1 MTIAADYP
9 LLNLF
14 WTMLLLF
21 FWVLWFFLLFK
32 VIGDIIRDDSL
43 SGWGKAGW
51 LIFTI
56 LLPFLGVF
64 VYVIARGRSMGER
77 DVAQA
82 KKAEAAFK
90 EYVREAA
97 GTEGG
102 AAAGPSKTD
111 ELAKLAKLKESGA
124 LTEEEFTKAKEKFLA

>member
-1 MTIAADYP
+1 MTLAYDYP
-9 LLNLF
+9 ILSLF

-32 VIGDIIRDDSL
+32 IIGDVLRDDDL

-64 VYVIARGRSMGER
+64 VYVIVRGRSMGER

-90 EYVREAA
+90 DYVREAA
-97 GTEGG
+97 GSEGG
-102 AAAGPSKTD
+102 QGPSRTD
-111 ELAKLAKLKESGA
+111 ELAKLAQLKESGA
-124 LTEEEFTKAKEKFLA
+124 LTEEEFVKAKEKFLA